1 MFILCYFQEIFD
13 EVSEDMIS
21 FEWDMDIAALKGR
34 LWEGV
39 QFAEEIVQMENIIR
53 LVSNLH

>member
-1 MFILCYFQEIFD
+1 
-13 EVSEDMIS
+13 MIS